1 MIYRDESLN
10 LSLKESERA
19 LRKAGIPLDIST
31 WDKNTLSHA
40 ERVLEKAQD
49 RKLTAAGYHRTDE
62 PSQLDGEKESQHEV
76 HTFDRFLPEWE

>member
-1 MIYRDESLN
+1 MIYKDESLN

-19 LRKAGIPLDIST
+19 LQKAGISLDIST

-49 RKLTAAGYHRTDE
+49 RKLTAAGYLGHDHHDRTDE
-62 PSQLDGEKESQHEV
+62 TSQIEKRRSK
-76 HTFDRFLPEWE
+76 